1 MKTKRGNKE
10 YIRGERKAK
19 RSNIVYPQILAIL
32 DGDIESI
39 NATVEHYRGYITKL
53 ATRKLYDEY
62 GNVYSFVDEKIE
74 RRLEL
79 KLITAIISDY
89 ELVISN

>member
-1 MKTKRGNKE
+1 MKRKRESVN
-10 YIRGERKAK
+10 YIRGDGNVRK
-19 RSNIVYPQILAIL
+19 RVVYPQILANL

-53 ATRKLYDEY
+53 ATRTLHDEY
-62 GNVYSFVDEKIE
+62 GNVYTYVDERIE

-79 KLITAIISDY
+79 KLITAIISNY
-89 ELVISN
+89 KLVLKN

>member
-1 MKTKRGNKE
+1 MKGKRENANC
-10 YIRGERKAK
+10 IRGDRNVRK
-19 RSNIVYPQILAIL
+19 RVVYPQILANL

-53 ATRKLYDEY
+53 ATRTLYDEY
-62 GNVYSFVDEKIE
+62 GNNYTYVDEKIE

-89 ELVISN
+89 RLVSNN

>member
-1 MKTKRGNKE
+1 MKEKGKSVN
-10 YIRGERKAK
+10 YIRGDRTVRK
-19 RSNIVYPQILAIL
+19 RVVYPQILANL

-53 ATRKLYDEY
+53 ATRTLHDEY
-62 GNVYSFVDEKIE
+62 GNTYTYVDEKIE

-89 ELVISN
+89 KLVSNN

>member
-1 MKTKRGNKE
+1 MKGKREKAN
-10 YIRGERKAK
+10 YIRGDRNVRKRVA
-19 RSNIVYPQILAIL
+19 YPQILANL

-53 ATRKLYDEY
+53 STRTLHDEY
-62 GNVYSFVDEKIE
+62 GNVYTYVDEKIE

-79 KLITAIISDY
+79 KLIKAIISDY
-89 ELVISN
+89 NLVLKN